1 MFVFVSLSYH
11 LKLSYAGTNMNL
23 EIALNIQ
30 KIPVLSN
37 FPTQKNLGIENS
49 TPPPPKTSLDQ
60 PHHLKSGVAPPPPV
74 CVFRSFLDYI
84 QILDANYCFLLL
96 SVFTVFFAV

>member
-11 LKLSYAGTNMNL
+11 LKLSYAGTNTNL

-30 KIPVLSN
+30 KNTCLVKFSHPKKSRN
-37 FPTQKNLGIENS
+37 RKFNPPSPQKILRSVPSPEIWS
-49 TPPPPKTSLDQ
+49 S
-60 PHHLKSGVAPPPPV
+60 PPV